1 MSKFS
6 VNVCKLE
13 ILENDLQC
21 FTLTMWAG
29 KAQLKVNEYG
39 VGSWDF
45 ILHSSMNFP
54 LCFHLQTVS
63 GGHPLSSL
71 GTLPDWWNTRK
82 IKVIFTLQW
91 TCAEFQEQWH
101 FQRYCTV

>member
-71 GTLPDWWNTRK
+71 GTLPD
-82 IKVIFTLQW
+82 
-91 TCAEFQEQWH
+91 
-101 FQRYCTV
+101 